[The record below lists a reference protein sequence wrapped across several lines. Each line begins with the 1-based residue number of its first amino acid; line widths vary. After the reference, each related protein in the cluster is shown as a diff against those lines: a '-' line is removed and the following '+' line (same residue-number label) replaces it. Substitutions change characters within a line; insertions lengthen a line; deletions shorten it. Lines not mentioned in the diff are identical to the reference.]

1 MNNGKR
7 EETAEHAATNKDVDK
22 SNKKWG
28 ITQIAALLVALSTI
42 GAVLTAFWST
52 AVQAGGKGTF
62 ATTEQVKAVTQQMEA
77 LDAGLQDQLK
87 KMQADSDRKHQ
98 EYREDM
104 KELNRSIQRLVE
116 TKAKGG
122 K

>member
-1 MNNGKR
+1 MAKEQTG
-7 EETAEHAATNKDVDK
+7 EHVATNKEVAD
-22 SNKKWG
+22 SNKRWG
-28 ITQIAALLVALSTI
+28 ITQIAAMLVALTSI
-42 GAVLTAFWST
+42 TAFVTGFWST
-52 AVQAGGKGTF
+52 AVLAGGRGKF
-62 ATTEQVKAVTQQMEA
+62 ATVEQVEQVTEQMQA

-87 KMQADSDRKHQ
+87 KMQADADRKHQ

-116 TKAKGG
+116 AKQKGG